1 LNEIERTTV
10 ELGLSRGV
18 RVFMLM
24 GCDALKERTQVTS
37 VEGLMS
43 KMADAACS
51 TDKRTPQEKMSQCL
65 VSELKY
71 AFPTP
76 VS

>member
-1 LNEIERTTV
+1 
-10 ELGLSRGV
+10 
-18 RVFMLM
+18 
-24 GCDALKERTQVTS
+24 
-37 VEGLMS
+37 MS